1 MVTSPAELIRPPP
14 RSARDFYREL
24 MRGTQS
30 RATVLSERER
40 WLRSLGVEGREELLF
55 EFEML
60 LRGCERYFNL
70 HNLPIDAQPPVIH
83 RDFREELLDV
93 RDAMNEG
100 IRIARRLLDPDSDQK
115 LIFRRYLESRLAD
128 DGARRAL
135 IEEEVLD
142 QSTPQESLFLLRQ
155 SFESLRTLIDHLVK
169 LDVCSFP
176 LFQEVGTLV
185 LREIVLNHYFR
196 PFRPLEFRIEY
207 DRIRS
212 AAILE
217 ALRTLDGDERRLFT
231 VAFLS
236 LFRLLH
242 YLSYVSADADGPP
255 VRRSRVILALVRSE
269 IGSLIGFLREEL
281 GKQTQASPQRS
292 AALKVARE
300 LTREGQRIARKQLEE
315 TGKNVNAPFEAAVS
329 YSELLRRQLA
339 ALAESLGAAAEGED
353 PFRALVAPLPNSLRL
368 RLELWVFAEL
378 CRHVEHCLGE
388 PPGPDAVALEGLV
401 AFVHHFHDGAYQ
413 LLRYGDFEPFD
424 RFCGLLLELD
434 GVPEG
439 PSARARLADDCR
451 QFGQIAETMFAA
463 VSRRA
468 ELAAT
473 RFDLHQAEA
482 LLARFKRS

>member
-1 MVTSPAELIRPPP
+1 VVRNPVELTPPP

-24 MRGTQS
+24 MRETQS
-30 RATVLSERER
+30 RATVLAERER
-40 WLRSLGVEGREELLF
+40 WLRSLAVEGREELLF

-70 HNLPIDAQPPVIH
+70 HNLPIDAQPPVIT

-93 RDAMNEG
+93 RDAMNEV
-100 IRIARRLLDPDSDQK
+100 IRIARRLLDQDSDQK

-128 DGARRAL
+128 DGARRQL
-135 IEEEVLD
+135 IEEEVLE

-169 LDVCSFP
+169 LDVCSFQ

-212 AAILE
+212 GSILE
-217 ALRTLDGDERRLFT
+217 VLRTLDGDERRLFT
-231 VAFLS
+231 TAFLA

-242 YLSYVSADADGPP
+242 YLSYVSADAEGPP

-269 IGSLIGFLREEL
+269 IASLIGFLREEL
-281 GKQTQASPQRS
+281 GKQTQASPHRS

-300 LTREGQRIARKQLEE
+300 LTREGQRIARKLLETQSQDPRAE
-315 TGKNVNAPFEAAVS
+315 FDAAVT
-329 YSELLRRQLA
+329 YSQMLRRQVA
-339 ALAESLGAAAEGED
+339 ALAESLGATGEGD
-353 PFRALVAPLPNSLRL
+353 DAFRTLVAPLPNSLRL
-368 RLELWVFAEL
+368 RLELWVFFEL
-378 CRHVEHCLGE
+378 CRHVEQALGQ
-388 PPGPDAVALEGLV
+388 PPGPDAAALDGLV
-401 AFVHHFHDGAYQ
+401 GFVHHFHDGAYQ

-424 RFCGLLLELD
+424 RFCGLLLELE

-439 PSARARLADDCR
+439 PSARARLSDDCR
-451 QFGQIAETMFAA
+451 QFGQIAESMFVA
-463 VSRRA
+463 VSRRS

-473 RFDLHQAEA
+473 RFDLHQAQA
-482 LLARFKRS
+482 LLARFKR